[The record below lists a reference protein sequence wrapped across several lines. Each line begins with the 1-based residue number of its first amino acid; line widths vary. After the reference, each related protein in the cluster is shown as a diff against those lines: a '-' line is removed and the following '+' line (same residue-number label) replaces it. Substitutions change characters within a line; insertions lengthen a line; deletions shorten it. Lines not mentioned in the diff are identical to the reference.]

1 MAVCL
6 IGLGANLGDRS
17 RALEQAIAGLAEHP
31 QLRVLA
37 VSSPYPTRP
46 IGGPPGQPPFL
57 NAAATLETS
66 LEPQSVLALLG
77 QIETRLGRRRLKR
90 REKRWEKRW
99 GPRTIDLDLL
109 LYDQVVQ
116 DGPRLVLPH
125 PRMAWRRFVL
135 EPAAE
140 VAPDMLHPTTGW
152 TIARLLDHLNTAL
165 PYVALAGPIGV
176 GKTHLAG
183 ELAERAG
190 GAERI
195 TEHVDVGRLE
205 RFYADP
211 SGNAWE
217 MEIQFLRQRARLLAA
232 DQPRWSRQRLVVSD
246 FWFDQS
252 LAFAGVWLAP
262 ERREA
267 FERFWQ
273 EAGRD
278 VVPPKLTVL
287 LDAPLDQLLDR
298 IRRRGRPCEMG
309 LGPEVLERIRQ
320 AILARAGQPGRGPV
334 LRLTYDEPRPALD
347 EVLAAIDAMK

>member
-6 IGLGANLGDRS
+6 IGLGSNLGNRP
-17 RALEQAIAGLAEHP
+17 RALEQAIARLAEHP
-31 QLRVLA
+31 QVRVLT
-37 VSSPYPTRP
+37 VSSTHETRP
-46 IGGPPGQPPFL
+46 IGGPGGQPSFL

-66 LEPQSVLALLG
+66 LEPRSLLALLG
-77 QIETRLGRRRLKR
+77 QIETGLGRRRPTGSN
-90 REKRWEKRW
+90 ERW

-109 LYDQVVQ
+109 LCGQVVE
-116 DGPRLVLPH
+116 DGPGLVLPH

-152 TIARLLDHLNTAL
+152 TVARLLDHLNTAM

-176 GKTHLAG
+176 GKTHLAAA
-183 ELAERAG
+183 LAEQAD
-190 GAERI
+190 AQPI
-195 TEHVDVGRLE
+195 AEHVDTASLA

-232 DQPRWSRQRLVVSD
+232 DQPCWSGGRLVVSD

-252 LAFAGVWLAP
+252 AAFADVWLP
-262 ERREA
+262 SPHREA
-267 FERFWQ
+267 FERLWQ
-273 EAGRD
+273 EAGRE
-278 VVPPKLTVL
+278 VAAPKLIVL
-287 LDAPLDQLLDR
+287 LDAPLERLLDR

-309 LGPEVLERIRQ
+309 LGPDVVERIRQ
-320 AILARAGQPGRGPV
+320 AILARAGQPGRGPI
-334 LRLTYDEPRPALD
+334 LRLSYDGPRPALD
-347 EVLAAIDAMK
+347 EVLAAIEAMK